1 MMSEKGENKQ
11 PALLNL
17 PETPIDVT
25 DFLTPVGKV
34 KRKKKRDV
42 GSNQSVSAEQNI
54 NKKKVPSKKG
64 SVDEEKITEYTR
76 WINEH

>member
-1 MMSEKGENKQ
+1 MAEKGENTQ
-11 PALLNL
+11 PDLFKL
-17 PETPIDVT
+17 PEAPKDVT
-25 DFLTPVGKV
+25 DYLRPDGKV
-34 KRKKKRDV
+34 KRKKKRDL

-54 NKKKVPSKKG
+54 NKKKVPSIKG